1 MKNTRVSFS
10 NDDGLELAAL
20 LTLPVEGKPLAY
32 AIFAHCFACT
42 KSFSSAVNIAQAL
55 TRRRIA
61 VLRFDFTGVGESE
74 GDFART
80 TFSSQVSD
88 LISAARFLEQHHESP
103 RLLIGH
109 SMGGAA
115 ALHAAGRIPS
125 VMGVATIA
133 APFDPGH
140 FATHFSEVRESIE
153 TRGEATVEVAGRRLT
168 VGRELFDDLARQN
181 PREVIQNLDAAL
193 LVMHSPRDLVVG
205 ISHAADIYQAARH
218 PKSFISLDPA
228 DHLLSKKSDSLYAGE
243 MIGAWARRFLDLSPD
258 IEILLHEADDRVTT
272 RTGSGGFRTE
282 MLVSGHP
289 LVADEP
295 ETHGGS
301 GQGPSPYD
309 FLQAA
314 LGSCTTMTVQMYARR
329 KQWPLE
335 AAVVRLLHEKVH
347 ADDCVNCEE
356 RDRKIDRFER
366 ELDLIGPLSEEQR
379 RRLLEIA
386 EKCPVHRTLK
396 GSSIIV
402 TRLHGD
408 KNEA

>member
-1 MKNTRVSFS
+1 
-10 NDDGLELAAL
+10 
-20 LTLPVEGKPLAY
+20 
-32 AIFAHCFACT
+32 
-42 KSFSSAVNIAQAL
+42 
-55 TRRRIA
+55 
-61 VLRFDFTGVGESE
+61 
-74 GDFART
+74 
-80 TFSSQVSD
+80 
-88 LISAARFLEQHHESP
+88 
-103 RLLIGH
+103 
-109 SMGGAA
+109 
-115 ALHAAGRIPS
+115 
-125 VMGVATIA
+125 
-133 APFDPGH
+133 
-140 FATHFSEVRESIE
+140 
-153 TRGEATVEVAGRRLT
+153 
-168 VGRELFDDLARQN
+168 
-181 PREVIQNLDAAL
+181 
-193 LVMHSPRDLVVG
+193 MHSPRDLVVG

-396 GSSIIV
+396 ESSIIV